1 MNLLWRDAN
10 GFERAGGR
18 GQLLGEQVE
27 DGLRVK
33 LTVGQQ
39 GEAGL
44 IEDAV
49 TGGFRAL
56 AGGVFG
62 RNRQI
67 RGREF
72 QRIGREVGLSGRDR
86 GAVGGGLSAGA
97 GRGGIV
103 ALEIIG
109 RNAGVDIHKSDRG
122 KAVVL
127 FGCGGGGQAGQG
139 RAGFREGGLVVSE
152 DFLIDLLAMHGDFPR
167 GDDAEFHDVA
177 IEPDYFYDD
186 AITNNDALAGFA

>member
-1 MNLLWRDAN
+1 MTNDEKNA
-10 GFERAGGR
+10 ERPSSR
-18 GQLLGEQVE
+18 LLGKQVE

-33 LTVGQQ
+33 LAVGQQ

-44 IEDAV
+44 IKDAV

-67 RGREF
+67 RRQEF
-72 QRIGREVGLSGRDR
+72 QRIGGEIGLSGHGSR
-86 GAVGGGLSAGA
+86 AVGSGLNAGA

-122 KAVVL
+122 KVVVL
-127 FGCGGGGQAGQG
+127 FGGGRGGQAGQG
-139 RAGFREGGLVVSE
+139 RAGFREGGLVVSQ
-152 DFLIDLLAMHGDFPR
+152 DFLIDFLAMHGDFSR

-177 IEPDYFYDD
+177 IEPDYFHGD